1 MKIVKKRAAAR
12 PEYAGAVRMWLRK
25 NIVFLIVPIAAL
37 LGASGQLN
45 WGMGWAY
52 VGMILAVMAV
62 NGYVL
67 ITRNPELI
75 EERSKMQE
83 GTKPW
88 DRWLSIL
95 MALVLPAVVWVIAGL
110 DRRFGWSQGFS
121 VSVQVLSL
129 VIVILGSLLTTWA
142 MATNRFFSGTA
153 RIQTERGHAVVRGG
167 PYEYVRH
174 PGYAGSLL
182 YMLLTPL
189 ALGSWWAFIPAAL
202 FVGVVVA
209 RTYLEDEMLQDELTG
224 YKKYTKR
231 VRMRLIPLIW

>member
-1 MKIVKKRAAAR
+1 
-12 PEYAGAVRMWLRK
+12 MWLRK

-37 LGASGQLN
+37 LGASGQLS

-95 MALVLPAVVWVIAGL
+95 MALVLPAVVWVSCRTRPALRLVAGFQCL
-110 DRRFGWSQGFS
+110 RAGAVIGDCDIGQLANHLGHGDEPLLFRDGTHSDR
-121 VSVQVLSL
+121 
-129 VIVILGSLLTTWA
+129 
-142 MATNRFFSGTA
+142 
-153 RIQTERGHAVVRGG
+153 TEG
-167 PYEYVRH
+167 
-174 PGYAGSLL
+174 
-182 YMLLTPL
+182 MLLCGVALTNTCAIRVTPDHC
-189 ALGSWWAFIPAAL
+189 SICC
-202 FVGVVVA
+202 
-209 RTYLEDEMLQDELTG
+209 
-224 YKKYTKR
+224 
-231 VRMRLIPLIW
+231 